1 MSKKLGLIA
10 LGVFG
15 LLGTVGHAYAIDF
28 TLNATNTAML
38 GAGTTFWE
46 ANWPQ
51 MFALILAFMG
61 IMIFPQVG
69 KAILHRIYRAILG
82 LFGR

>member
-1 MSKKLGLIA
+1 ML
-10 LGVFG
+10 
-15 LLGTVGHAYAIDF
+15 DF
-28 TLNATNTAML
+28 TLNATNSAML
-38 GAGTTFWE
+38 LAGQTFWE

-69 KAILHRIYRAILG
+69 KAILNRIYRAILG